1 MTPTLC
7 RLAPALAA
15 ALLSARAAHAA
26 APWEGPPLSADPAAI
41 RAAADALASPRGA
54 PLDVLLEEGVFRIDA
69 RGAVAQTYRVVY
81 RPMSAEA
88 ARASARVERAW
99 APWREERPEIRARV
113 VGADGAVATLEPG
126 ALAEAPVADGTGTPT
141 QRRELSGII
150 PGVRSGAVV
159 EQITAVRESAPP
171 VAGAEVHRFR
181 VGSPARLVR
190 LTIEAPAGTA
200 LRWIVHGAELTPVET
215 VAGGVRTLVFERR
228 DAAPIPPREPFAPR
242 ELAPAP
248 YVAFAAGQSWA
259 DVAGRVRAVFE
270 GAIAG
275 ADLRAEVRAAL
286 GTGRPG
292 REEKVRRIAAW
303 LRGRVRATGVG
314 IDEAPLAPTPP
325 TDVLARGAGDAKD
338 LAALLTALLR
348 AAGLEAD
355 VALAASEWHD
365 PPREVPGLG
374 QLDHA
379 LVRVGGKGA
388 PIWID
393 PSAAQL
399 APGTLPL
406 DAQGKLA
413 LVAARRTRDLV
424 RTPASGPAD
433 NAALTVRE
441 LHLAGLGRGR
451 VVETRELG
459 GLLAASERELRA
471 RVPLDHRDRLD
482 ERYAREA
489 LRADV
494 FLGADVRG
502 LEDPAA
508 PFRVRVEAEGSALA
522 ETGDD
527 EALVPVGAAPVLE
540 PLSALLGGEREG
552 AAPAPRRDDLELALP
567 YRWEI
572 RYRIFPPDGFRAR
585 RLPEGAVERFGP
597 ATLTRRYAAGEDG
610 SVTASYLLDT
620 GGRRLAAA
628 EADALAAR
636 VRAAAGGEPDRIAF
650 ERTAA
655 ALLEDGQVKE
665 ALAELRRLSAAHPR
679 EAMHPLHLALSL
691 LELGDQEGAAAEAR
705 RAIGLEPGR
714 AWGHRVLGWILEHD
728 AVGRRFG
735 HGFDRAGAI
744 AAYRRAAELD
754 PGHAGGRAAL
764 AELLSRNGAGVR
776 FGPGADL
783 DAALA
788 EYAALRADAGPGPHD
803 TGLLATLL
811 AGGHHADAAAIAREV
826 APSPERN
833 AAMLAAAAV
842 LGGPHRAQVEAE
854 ALGDDGG
861 PALRQAA
868 VLLARERRLPLAAAL
883 LRAAARGARDAAD
896 LTAFAELLASVRP
909 WREAAADGDEAAR
922 LVKSLVVA
930 AVASREPARAVE
942 PLLSSRAVGPAR
954 AALLGG
960 LPLPLGAVE
969 RALREAGV
977 TSDLLLDVAL
987 SGLELFRDGDPA
999 TGLRVRL
1006 RFAFA
1011 PGEAATA
1018 LFLVREGGALRLL
1031 ASDAAWPILAAEA
1044 RRAADGG
1051 DVAGAGRWLA
1061 WAREAVPGS
1070 EGEGGAPAG
1079 VLAAIAPPGAPLDLA
1094 HARLAAA
1101 ALAAFVDGSAPVVD
1115 VLSAAVAAGDPPA
1128 RRAALFA
1135 LAQAH
1140 RSGDRPEAA
1149 LAAADALLAEDP
1161 SSREAFVAKAWA
1173 LRRLRR
1179 GAELDRAAD
1188 ALLARR
1194 PDDANAIALLAT
1206 SRLLLGDRDGA
1217 ARAFRRLVDGGRATP
1232 GVYNDAAWLAL
1243 FRGGASAEA
1252 LGWARRAVDG
1262 APREHAALNTL
1273 ATVLAEL
1280 DRPAE
1285 ARDVFLR
1292 SIEDGGPLEGAD
1304 WYVQGRIA
1312 EAWKLTDAARAAY
1325 ARVRP
1330 DLVDGVEDPSG
1341 AHVLARRR
1349 LGGLGEGPPKGTPPA
1364 SLRR

>member
-200 LRWIVHGAELTPVET
+200 LRWIVRGAELTPVET

-325 TDVLARGAGDAKD
+325 ADVLARGAGDAKD

-811 AGGHHADAAAIAREV
+811 AAGHHADAAAIAREV

-842 LGGPHRAQVEAE
+842 LGGAHRAQAEAE

-861 PALRQAA
+861 AGAPPGGGAARPRATPPARRGVAPGGGARRTRRGRPHRVRGAA
-868 VLLARERRLPLAAAL
+868 RLDAPVEGGRGGRRRGRAPREVPRRGCGRLPRAGTRCRAAPLVA
-883 LRAAARGARDAAD
+883 RRRARARGAPRRPPAAARRRGARAARGGRH
-896 LTAFAELLASVRP
+896 VRP
-909 WREAAADGDEAAR
+909 APRR
-922 LVKSLVVA
+922 
-930 AVASREPARAVE
+930 RAVR
-942 PLLSSRAVGPAR
+942 PRALPRRRSRHRPAR
-954 AALLGG
+954 AAPLRLRAGRARHG
-960 LPLPLGAVE
+960 ALPRAGRRRAPAPSERRGVADPRGRGAARRRRGRRRRSRSLARLGA
-969 RALREAGV
+969 RGR
-977 TSDLLLDVAL
+977 
-987 SGLELFRDGDPA
+987 P
-999 TGLRVRL
+999 RL
-1006 RFAFA
+1006 GR
-1011 PGEAATA
+1011 
-1018 LFLVREGGALRLL
+1018 RRR
-1031 ASDAAWPILAAEA
+1031 A
-1044 RRAADGG
+1044 RRPASSRQSPRPARRSTSRTPGSPPPRSPRSST
-1051 DVAGAGRWLA
+1051 GAPRWWTSSPRPA
-1061 WAREAVPGS
+1061 QPAIPRRAVPS
-1070 EGEGGAPAG
+1070 SSRSRRRTA
-1079 VLAAIAPPGAPLDLA
+1079 AAIARKRRSRPPTRCSP
-1094 HARLAAA
+1094 RI
-1101 ALAAFVDGSAPVVD
+1101 
-1115 VLSAAVAAGDPPA
+1115 PPRG
-1128 RRAALFA
+1128 RR
-1135 LAQAH
+1135 
-1140 RSGDRPEAA
+1140 S
-1149 LAAADALLAEDP
+1149 
-1161 SSREAFVAKAWA
+1161 
-1173 LRRLRR
+1173 
-1179 GAELDRAAD
+1179 
-1188 ALLARR
+1188 
-1194 PDDANAIALLAT
+1194 
-1206 SRLLLGDRDGA
+1206 
-1217 ARAFRRLVDGGRATP
+1217 
-1232 GVYNDAAWLAL
+1232 
-1243 FRGGASAEA
+1243 
-1252 LGWARRAVDG
+1252 
-1262 APREHAALNTL
+1262 
-1273 ATVLAEL
+1273 
-1280 DRPAE
+1280 
-1285 ARDVFLR
+1285 
-1292 SIEDGGPLEGAD
+1292 
-1304 WYVQGRIA
+1304 
-1312 EAWKLTDAARAAY
+1312 
-1325 ARVRP
+1325 
-1330 DLVDGVEDPSG
+1330 
-1341 AHVLARRR
+1341 
-1349 LGGLGEGPPKGTPPA
+1349 
-1364 SLRR
+1364 

>member
-1 MTPTLC
+1 M
-7 RLAPALAA
+7 
-15 ALLSARAAHAA
+15 
-26 APWEGPPLSADPAAI
+26 
-41 RAAADALASPRGA
+41 
-54 PLDVLLEEGVFRIDA
+54 
-69 RGAVAQTYRVVY
+69 
-81 RPMSAEA
+81 
-88 ARASARVERAW
+88 
-99 APWREERPEIRARV
+99 
-113 VGADGAVATLEPG
+113 
-126 ALAEAPVADGTGTPT
+126 
-141 QRRELSGII
+141 
-150 PGVRSGAVV
+150 
-159 EQITAVRESAPP
+159 
-171 VAGAEVHRFR
+171 
-181 VGSPARLVR
+181 
-190 LTIEAPAGTA
+190 
-200 LRWIVHGAELTPVET
+200 
-215 VAGGVRTLVFERR
+215 
-228 DAAPIPPREPFAPR
+228 
-242 ELAPAP
+242 
-248 YVAFAAGQSWA
+248 
-259 DVAGRVRAVFE
+259 
-270 GAIAG
+270 
-275 ADLRAEVRAAL
+275 
-286 GTGRPG
+286 
-292 REEKVRRIAAW
+292 
-303 LRGRVRATGVG
+303 
-314 IDEAPLAPTPP
+314 
-325 TDVLARGAGDAKD
+325 
-338 LAALLTALLR
+338 
-348 AAGLEAD
+348 
-355 VALAASEWHD
+355 
-365 PPREVPGLG
+365 
-374 QLDHA
+374 
-379 LVRVGGKGA
+379 
-388 PIWID
+388 
-393 PSAAQL
+393 
-399 APGTLPL
+399 
-406 DAQGKLA
+406 
-413 LVAARRTRDLV
+413 
-424 RTPASGPAD
+424 
-433 NAALTVRE
+433 
-441 LHLAGLGRGR
+441 
-451 VVETRELG
+451 
-459 GLLAASERELRA
+459 LAASERELRA

-540 PLSALLGGEREG
+540 PLSPLLGGEREG
-552 AAPAPRRDDLELALP
+552 AAPSPRRDDLELALP

-597 ATLTRRYAAGEDG
+597 ATLTRRYTAGEDG

-655 ALLEDGQVKE
+655 ALLADGQVKE

-788 EYAALRADAGPGPHD
+788 EYAALRADAGAGPHD
-803 TGLLATLL
+803 AGLLATLL
-811 AGGHHADAAAIAREV
+811 AAGHHADAAAVAREV

-842 LGGPHRAQVEAE
+842 LGGARRAQAEAE

-861 PALRQAA
+861 PALREAA

-909 WREAAADGDEAAR
+909 WREAAAEGDEAAR

-942 PLLSSRAVGPAR
+942 PLLSARAVGPAR

-969 RALREAGV
+969 RTLREAGV
-977 TSDLLLDVAL
+977 TPDLLLDVAL

-1018 LFLVREGGALRLL
+1018 LYLVREGGALRLL

-1044 RRAADGG
+1044 RRAADAG
-1051 DVAGAGRWLA
+1051 DSPGPGAGSPGR
-1061 WAREAVPGS
+1061 ARPSPARQARRARRPASSRRSPRPARRSTSRTPGS
-1070 EGEGGAPAG
+1070 PPPRSPRSSTGARRWWTSSPRRAPPAIPRRAAPSSSPSRRRTA
-1079 VLAAIAPPGAPLDLA
+1079 AAIARRRRSRPPTRCSPRIPPR
-1094 HARLAAA
+1094 ARRSWRRRGRSAVCAAA
-1101 ALAAFVDGSAPVVD
+1101 RSSIAPPTRSSPAAPTTRTCS
-1115 VLSAAVAAGDPPA
+1115 
-1128 RRAALFA
+1128 R
-1135 LAQAH
+1135 
-1140 RSGDRPEAA
+1140 
-1149 LAAADALLAEDP
+1149 
-1161 SSREAFVAKAWA
+1161 SSRP
-1173 LRRLRR
+1173 
-1179 GAELDRAAD
+1179 RASCS
-1188 ALLARR
+1188 
-1194 PDDANAIALLAT
+1194 AIATAP
-1206 SRLLLGDRDGA
+1206 R
-1217 ARAFRRLVDGGRATP
+1217 ARSARLVDGGRATP

-1304 WYVQGRIA
+1304 WYVHGRIA
-1312 EAWKLTDAARAAY
+1312 EAWKLPDAARAAY

-1349 LGGLGEGPPKGTPPA
+1349 LAGLGGGRRRRGRLPA
-1364 SLRR
+1364 SARRAGT